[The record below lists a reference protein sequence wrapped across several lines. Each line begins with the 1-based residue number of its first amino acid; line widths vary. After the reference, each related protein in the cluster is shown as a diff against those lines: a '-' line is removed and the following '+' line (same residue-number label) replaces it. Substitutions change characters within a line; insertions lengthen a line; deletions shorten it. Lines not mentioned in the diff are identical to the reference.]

1 MERTQLCLRSF
12 VPLLKEKHS
21 PPSSLPPPHTRAFVP
36 LSQAAGNT
44 VSLPRSLPC
53 LRRGWRPH
61 QRDWGLCSGAPSP
74 LSFPEQSF
82 PLRLGT
88 CLHTAAQ
95 ALPGNYSMGCPCP
108 RIKQSLLFHMVI
120 NIIVNIPI
128 NRPNIYQVLT
138 LCQALFNVLYVYLFH
153 SHSNT
158 LKLVLFLSPFTNQET
173 EVQDG

>member
-21 PPSSLPPPHTRAFVP
+21 PPSSLPPPTHT
-36 LSQAAGNT
+36 
-44 VSLPRSLPC
+44 C
-53 LRRGWRPH
+53 
-61 QRDWGLCSGAPSP
+61 LCSPESGGWEHSVPSKEPALPPQRLASSSAGLGFVLRSPQPLVLPGAEFS
-74 LSFPEQSF
+74 SQ
-82 PLRLGT
+82 RLGT

-173 EVQDG
+173 EV